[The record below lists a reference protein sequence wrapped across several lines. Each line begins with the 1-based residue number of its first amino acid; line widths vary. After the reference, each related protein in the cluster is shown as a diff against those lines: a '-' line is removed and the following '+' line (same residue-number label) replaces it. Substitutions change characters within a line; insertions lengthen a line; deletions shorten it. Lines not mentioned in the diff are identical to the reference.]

1 MSPMKF
7 KHKICLLKTHVA
19 ASPPQ
24 HAHMRT
30 DTRTHMHTQAHSYQK
45 NTACQKIFTN

>member
-30 DTRTHMHTQAHSYQK
+30 DTRTHMHTHTK
-45 NTACQKIFTN
+45 KIRLVKKYLLIRKD